1 MKKITFFSLAAAAM
15 TLAASCDNSAITPAA
30 GEGSMQINFNVPST
44 TRAAAVG
51 HEGDLN
57 SVQMLIFDSEGSLYK
72 YHSFSSAEITAQ
84 SATVEKVMTGSYSV
98 YVVAN
103 GPMLDDITSLAALK
117 ATDIP
122 LEQYND
128 VDEGFVMEG
137 HKEDVTVSSG
147 ETASPSITISRYVS
161 RVTLSSVTNGLAAAY
176 GELTVKNVFLCNV
189 VNTQNLGADK
199 SAGNTVANW
208 FNKEGRKDESTRN
221 ASHIIDGSTYTAS
234 APELTFASVN
244 SPITNGGSYSAG
256 MRFYAYPNSATTKPD
271 GFHTSFAAQRTVLT
285 IAASFQGKTYYYP
298 VVLTNSPARNTTYD
312 VKVTITGAGSDD
324 PVKPVDN
331 GSIKAEITVQEW
343 ADGTSYTE
351 TF

>member
-1 MKKITFFSLAAAAM
+1 MNKITFISLAAAAM
-15 TLAASCDNSAITPAA
+15 TLAASCDNSAITPAT
-30 GEGSMQINFNVPST
+30 GEGSMQINFNVPSA
-44 TRAAAVG
+44 TRVEATG
-51 HEGDLN
+51 HEADLN

-72 YHSFSSAEITAQ
+72 YHSFSSSEITAK

-103 GPMLDDITSLAALK
+103 GPMLDDVTSLATLK

-234 APELTFASVN
+234 APELTFASAD
-244 SPITNGGSYSAG
+244 STIANGGSYSAD

-343 ADGTSYTE
+343 LDGTSYTE